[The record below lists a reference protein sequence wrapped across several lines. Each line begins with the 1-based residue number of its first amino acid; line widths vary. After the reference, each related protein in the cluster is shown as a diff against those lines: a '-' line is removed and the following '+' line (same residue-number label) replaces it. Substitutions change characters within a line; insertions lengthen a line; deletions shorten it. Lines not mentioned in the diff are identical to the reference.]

1 MVKFMKFFRKVQ
13 KKEWE
18 KDYIDYKSLKHFIKE
33 NINDKNFD
41 VLYNFTSKLDNE
53 IRKIFV
59 FYMNQESKIYIS
71 INQCLHNKKNYH
83 NYDEF
88 NLFDELNIL
97 AGISVLLYDLI
108 IYIKYNIQAT
118 EKILKKFDKKFYS
131 ITQGTYTAKYY
142 YSKIT
147 DEGSDLNYIFKFKI
161 VNEVI
166 SIINE
171 LSLKIQTQIKNLNRR
186 KTYTKNDL
194 KTNEQINVLN
204 KEHKI
209 LYSKNNNENNLQ
221 TVKNNIQNYIKI
233 INLNQGKIENP
244 YRNLENTYKLWKIE
258 YSDISDLS
266 TSFDIYNSED
276 IDNNYRNEKLLD
288 SKVSNNDLSQFFID
302 QKIYDNSYI
311 LYSCFILYGILEF
324 LIITDDHSFIIKNT
338 TQISY
343 KKMGITLISCPLG
356 MISLNFTAKFIK
368 INSFKSFLIF
378 SLFFSIIGSILYCF
392 DNIFFKIAGRF
403 LIGLSLNEI
412 LLKKYIIQVFPNK
425 KIRNYFSNIRLFS
438 IFGKIVS
445 RLIVILGIYIKEK
458 INEFSTFFY
467 SSIICA
473 FFSFIILIIIISKFK
488 VTIDSL
494 NYTFSSKE
502 MTFYVNN
509 NNNDLDSKLLN
520 EKMNRINI
528 EHNNDNADLVAK
540 SIEEIIKKTHIN
552 NIIIFILLC
561 LTYLMTFSTFHS
573 FLIYI
578 SNFFALEK
586 KFIELFIIVYWLII
600 LIFDFLFTNFLKKIN
615 QPRSLFFPLI
625 ISNVLGLISFLFKHK
640 FMDYQYITYILFG
653 FLLLMSILL
662 NILIIYLYEK
672 LIVINYKIFSKFSS
686 VYVLYLSG
694 IIGMIIGYG
703 NIFFFINKEIHLKMI
718 CIIHAIGYL
727 FIFIY
732 TLIMYKSLKIGAV
745 QRLLKMEENSEIENI
760 YF

>member
-1 MVKFMKFFRKVQ
+1 MML
-13 KKEWE
+13 KER
-18 KDYIDYKSLKHFIKE
+18 
-33 NINDKNFD
+33 N
-41 VLYNFTSKLDNE
+41 T
-53 IRKIFV
+53 
-59 FYMNQESKIYIS
+59 
-71 INQCLHNKKNYH
+71 
-83 NYDEF
+83 
-88 NLFDELNIL
+88 
-97 AGISVLLYDLI
+97 LLL
-108 IYIKYNIQAT
+108 
-118 EKILKKFDKKFYS
+118 EILKKKDY
-131 ITQGTYTAKYY
+131 
-142 YSKIT
+142 
-147 DEGSDLNYIFKFKI
+147 
-161 VNEVI
+161 
-166 SIINE
+166 
-171 LSLKIQTQIKNLNRR
+171 
-186 KTYTKNDL
+186 
-194 KTNEQINVLN
+194 
-204 KEHKI
+204 
-209 LYSKNNNENNLQ
+209 
-221 TVKNNIQNYIKI
+221 YIKI

-311 LYSCFILYGILEF
+311 VYSCFILYGILEF

-392 DNIFFKIAGRF
+392 DNILFKIAGRF

-509 NNNDLDSKLLN
+509 NNNDLDCKLLN
-520 EKMNRINI
+520 EK
-528 EHNNDNADLVAK
+528 
-540 SIEEIIKKTHIN
+540 
-552 NIIIFILLC
+552 
-561 LTYLMTFSTFHS
+561 
-573 FLIYI
+573 
-578 SNFFALEK
+578 
-586 KFIELFIIVYWLII
+586 
-600 LIFDFLFTNFLKKIN
+600 
-615 QPRSLFFPLI
+615 
-625 ISNVLGLISFLFKHK
+625 
-640 FMDYQYITYILFG
+640 
-653 FLLLMSILL
+653 
-662 NILIIYLYEK
+662 
-672 LIVINYKIFSKFSS
+672 
-686 VYVLYLSG
+686 
-694 IIGMIIGYG
+694 
-703 NIFFFINKEIHLKMI
+703 
-718 CIIHAIGYL
+718 
-727 FIFIY
+727 
-732 TLIMYKSLKIGAV
+732 
-745 QRLLKMEENSEIENI
+745 
-760 YF
+760 